1 MKTRYSHLSSSDRHI
16 IEVFVRLG
24 ATAAAIARFLGRHR
38 ATVCREIARARAFKG
53 SFKGS
58 SGYMAH
64 FGELHAQRARRRA
77 GLARRKLGPD
87 PNSAAWLHVRQ
98 GLAAGLSPQIIA
110 GRLARCCQPTGS
122 HLQHPAYVSHETIYC
137 ALYALPRG
145 SLRSELIS
153 QLCRSRSGRRP
164 RRKTS
169 ARSTR
174 VQEMTP
180 IALRPPEVAARIVPG
195 HWEGDLIK
203 GAGGRSAI
211 GTLVERSSR
220 YILLVRLKGCSA
232 GHILEGFT
240 QRLRSIPAE
249 LRRTLT
255 YDQGSEMAMHKTLSK
270 RLRMDIFFCDAY
282 KPWQRGSNEN
292 ANGLIRRYLPKGVD
306 LSAFTAQDLAKLEYI
321 LNNRPRKILA
331 FATPQEVFS
340 QLKLKTISGVALQ
353 A

>member
-1 MKTRYSHLSSSDRHI
+1 MGIHYSHLSSTDRQI
-16 IEVFVRLG
+16 IEVFIRLG
-24 ATAAAIARFLGRHR
+24 ALPSAVASFLGRHR
-38 ATVCREIARARAFKG
+38 STVCREIARAR

-58 SGYMAH
+58 KLYVAH
-64 FGELHAQRARRRA
+64 FGSLQAQHARRQA
-77 GLARRKLGPD
+77 GLARRKLPPDLSGP
-87 PNSAAWLHVRQ
+87 AWQHVLQ
-98 GLAAGLSPQIIA
+98 GLGASMSPETIA
-110 GRLARCCQPTGS
+110 GRLARSCLPAGS
-122 HLQHPAYVSHETIYC
+122 HLSHPAYVSHETIYC
-137 ALYALPRG
+137 AIYAMPRG
-145 SLRSELIS
+145 TLRASLVS

-164 RRKTS
+164 RRKDA

-174 VQEMTP
+174 LQEMTP

-211 GTLVERSSR
+211 GTLVERTSR
-220 YILLVRLKGCSA
+220 YIMLVRLDGCSA
-232 GHILEGFT
+232 QHILEGFT
-240 QRLRSIPAE
+240 RRLRTVPPE

-255 YDQGSEMAMHKTLSK
+255 YDQGSEMALHKTLAQ

-292 ANGLIRRYLPKGVD
+292 ANGIIRRYLPKGID
-306 LSAFTAQDLAKLEYI
+306 LSPFTDTDLAKLEYV
-321 LNNRPRKILA
+321 LNNMPRKILK

-340 QLKLKTISGVALQ
+340 QIKLDAIAGVALQ